1 MGRNT
6 FPIMMHHMMVFLG
19 IKTAYALLAR
29 QGGIFAGFDF
39 AAYKTD
45 FYYCYLPRGIV
56 QLKVFY
62 LAAGLFLPLIFK
74 RLEDKGSD
82 FFGRFVY
89 NVGVNANHKE
99 EALRFLNF
107 CREVLGL
114 DAEETP
120 ISYMV
125 ADSKMELMN
134 EGGRGRLGHIG
145 FYTPD
150 IQAAMAYLEEKGY
163 AMDPSTARYEADGKT
178 LMLIYLKEEMNGFA
192 IHLTT
197 RK

>member
-1 MGRNT
+1 MDTRAK
-6 FPIMMHHMMVFLG
+6 G
-19 IKTAYALLAR
+19 ILLTVLSALLFGVTPVLASR
-29 QGGIFAGFDF
+29 TYELGSNAI
-39 AAYKTD
+39 TTT
-45 FYYCYLPRGIV
+45 FY
-56 QLKVFY
+56 
-62 LAAGLFLPLIFK
+62 
-74 RLEDKGSD
+74 
-82 FFGRFVY
+82 
-89 NVGVNANHKE
+89 
-99 EALRFLNF
+99 
-107 CREVLGL
+107 REVLGL